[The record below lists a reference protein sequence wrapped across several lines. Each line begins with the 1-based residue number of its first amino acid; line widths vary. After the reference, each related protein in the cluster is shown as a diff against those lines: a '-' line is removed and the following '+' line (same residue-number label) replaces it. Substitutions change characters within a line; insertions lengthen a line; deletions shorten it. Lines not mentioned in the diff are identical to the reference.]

1 MSQALSSSV
10 STSKLFSSSTAP
22 HETSFGEEVEVHN
35 LLIIDQH
42 TFEGTA
48 PKQRPHLG
56 RFSPLQTRQHLAE
69 SRKVCG
75 PGRTAG

>member
-1 MSQALSSSV
+1 M

-42 TFEGTA
+42 TFEGTN
-48 PKQRPHLG
+48 PKCWLYQSPV
-56 RFSPLQTRQHLAE
+56 FSSGTSP
-69 SRKVCG
+69 
-75 PGRTAG
+75 